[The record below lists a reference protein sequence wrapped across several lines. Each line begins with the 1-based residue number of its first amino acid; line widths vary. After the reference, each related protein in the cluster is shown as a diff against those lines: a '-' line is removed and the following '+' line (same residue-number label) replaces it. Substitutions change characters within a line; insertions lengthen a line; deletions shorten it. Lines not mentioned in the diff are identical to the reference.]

1 MPQGSSTTQAT
12 SAAPAAAATGRPEA
26 RTRFAPSPTGLQH
39 IGGYR
44 TALFSWLLARH
55 TGGQFLLRI
64 EDTDTARTV
73 PGAVDAIIEGFRW
86 LGMEW
91 NEGPIIGGPCGPYF
105 QTQRLDLYRSAA
117 DRLMAGD
124 FAYPCFCTAER
135 LQAARDAMRARGE
148 PPRYDRHCRSLSS
161 E

>member
-26 RTRFAPSPTGLQH
+26 RTRFAPSPTGMQH

-64 EDTDTARTV
+64 EDTDIARTV
-73 PGAVDAIIEGFRW
+73 PGAVEAIIEGFAW
-86 LGMEW
+86 LGMEID
-91 NEGPIIGGPCGPYF
+91 EGPRNGGPYGPYF
-105 QTQRLDLYRSAA
+105 QTQRRDLYLPYVERLIESSAA
-117 DRLMAGD
+117 YR
-124 FAYPCFCTAER
+124 CFCTRER
-135 LQAARDAMRARGE
+135 LDQVR
-148 PPRYDRHCRSLSS
+148 
-161 E
+161 